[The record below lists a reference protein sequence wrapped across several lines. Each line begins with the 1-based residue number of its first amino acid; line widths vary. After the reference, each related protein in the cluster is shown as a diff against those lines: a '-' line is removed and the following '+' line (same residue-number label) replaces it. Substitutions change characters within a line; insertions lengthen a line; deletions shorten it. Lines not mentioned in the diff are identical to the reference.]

1 MNIRPKVYG
10 GGSASDE
17 PILQAKKPK
26 GAKADSLD
34 TVSVPRDGPRSV
46 NGRFEDR
53 HRLLEEFVTLAH
65 GGVTHDVQLIN
76 LSGGGA
82 MVSAELDLP
91 LWEKVELHLGEE
103 GTIECVVRWVR
114 GNRFGLEFAHETR
127 IDCGADQQANVLREV
142 VRRSFPEIEFNGGV
156 EPPPQQQHHEGPEDR
171 VASRHPLVWSGVLH
185 HDYQSTPVR
194 LRNISA
200 TGVMIECSAPLRVGS
215 EPLLELSDA
224 LSISATVAWV
234 MGDQAGLR
242 FHNPFDLQQLAS
254 TRPEVAESSWEPPTY
269 LATGPSSESPWS
281 DHWKR
286 LSVGELKQQLD
297 GFLGR

>member
-1 MNIRPKVYG
+1 MNIRSKVYG

-17 PILQAKKPK
+17 RILQAKKPK
-26 GAKADSLD
+26 GAKADALNSV
-34 TVSVPRDGPRSV
+34 TVSRDGPRSV

-53 HRLLEEFVTLAH
+53 HRLLEEFVRVTH
-65 GGVTHDVQLIN
+65 GDATHDVQLIN

-82 MVSAELDLP
+82 MVSADLDLP
-91 LWEKVELHLGEE
+91 LWERVELHLGEE
-103 GTIECVVRWVR
+103 GTIECIVRWVR

-127 IDCGADQQANVLREV
+127 IDCGADEQAVVLREV
-142 VRRSFPEIEFNGGV
+142 VRRSFPDIEFNEGV
-156 EPPPQQQHHEGPEDR
+156 EPQAQQHHEGPEDR
-171 VASRHPLVWSGVLH
+171 AASRHPLVWSGILH

-215 EPLLELSDA
+215 EPLLELGES

-242 FHNPFDLQQLAS
+242 FHAHFDLQELAN
-254 TRPEVAESSWEPPTY
+254 TRPEIAEASWEPPTY
-269 LATGPSSESPWS
+269 LANSASSESPWS

-297 GFLGR
+297 GFLSR

>member
-1 MNIRPKVYG
+1 MG
-10 GGSASDE
+10 
-17 PILQAKKPK
+17 
-26 GAKADSLD
+26 
-34 TVSVPRDGPRSV
+34 
-46 NGRFEDR
+46 
-53 HRLLEEFVTLAH
+53 
-65 GGVTHDVQLIN
+65 
-76 LSGGGA
+76 
-82 MVSAELDLP
+82 
-91 LWEKVELHLGEE
+91 
-103 GTIECVVRWVR
+103 VVRWVR
-114 GNRFGLEFAHETR
+114 GDRFGLEFAHETR
-127 IDCGADQQANVLREV
+127 IECGADQQATVLREV
-142 VRRSFPEIEFNGGV
+142 VRRSFPDIEFNGGV
-156 EPPPQQQHHEGPEDR
+156 EPQPPQSHEGPEDR

-215 EPLLELSDA
+215 EPLLELSDS

-254 TRPEVAESSWEPPTY
+254 TRPEIAEASWEPPTY
-269 LATGPSSESPWS
+269 LTNGASNETPWS

-297 GFLGR
+297 SFLGR